1 MISTAA
7 RGIFKARAM
16 VPINSS
22 LAAPSTGAAA
32 IRTRKAPSC
41 SPTISLREA
50 RGTTRTAKV
59 AAPSFSENSIMEDRA
74 PMPAHRLISGL
85 EQSCRPALQQCSS
98 HDRLQQPKNQ
108 KGNHWRDVEHRD
120 RRNRPPERRQER
132 FGCAGKKP
140 HGAIC
145 IAHGKPDADDA
156 RENHQFIKTNQRVKQ
171 ITHDCY

>member
-41 SPTISLREA
+41 SPAISLREA
-50 RGTTRTAKV
+50 RGTTRTAKII
-59 AAPSFSENSIMEDRA
+59 APSFSENSIMEDKA
-74 PMPAHRLISGL
+74 PMPAQTFDSRL
-85 EQSCRPALQQCSS
+85 EQSRRPAFQQRSG

-120 RRNRPPERRQER
+120 WRNRPPERRQER
-132 FGCAGKKP
+132 FGCA
-140 HGAIC
+140 
-145 IAHGKPDADDA
+145 
-156 RENHQFIKTNQRVKQ
+156 
-171 ITHDCY
+171 